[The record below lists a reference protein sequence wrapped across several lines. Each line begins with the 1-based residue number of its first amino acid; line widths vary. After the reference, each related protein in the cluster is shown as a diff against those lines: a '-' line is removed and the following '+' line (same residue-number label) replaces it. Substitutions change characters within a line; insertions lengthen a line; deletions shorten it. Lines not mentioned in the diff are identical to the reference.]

1 MHIPDSFIPLDQAI
15 VYWIIAIFFITRAVK
30 WARKDIN
37 ENMLPLFGVLAAGIF
52 VLQTINIAANLLIPV
67 PMLTGVSWHVVGAAL
82 TAIIFGSPWAAV
94 LLITMV
100 LAVQSLFGDGG
111 ITVMGANILNMGI
124 LGGFLGYY
132 SFIGLSKFKLNR
144 DVAMFAGAWISMIL
158 PAIALAFELWLAGT
172 FPLKQGVLLMGIFQG
187 IAGLGEGLIT
197 VIVFNAIIK
206 VRPDIVNE
214 NILKKESI
222 AKVAIVGIAAL
233 LGLAIAAP
241 FIASSNPDGL
251 QQTASLLVKDELN
264 KMVAPITPL
273 FPNYSIP
280 GMGDAGKVAAILIG
294 FCAILVIWFG
304 ITKVIKKR
312 IT

>member
-1 MHIPDSFIPLDQAI
+1 
-15 VYWIIAIFFITRAVK
+15 
-30 WARKDIN
+30 
-37 ENMLPLFGVLAAGIF
+37 
-52 VLQTINIAANLLIPV
+52 
-67 PMLTGVSWHVVGAAL
+67 
-82 TAIIFGSPWAAV
+82 
-94 LLITMV
+94 
-100 LAVQSLFGDGG
+100 
-111 ITVMGANILNMGI
+111 
-124 LGGFLGYY
+124 
-132 SFIGLSKFKLNR
+132 
-144 DVAMFAGAWISMIL
+144 MFAGAWISMIL

-304 ITKVIKKR
+304 ITKVIKKG
-312 IT
+312 

>member
-1 MHIPDSFIPLDQAI
+1 
-15 VYWIIAIFFITRAVK
+15 
-30 WARKDIN
+30 
-37 ENMLPLFGVLAAGIF
+37 
-52 VLQTINIAANLLIPV
+52 
-67 PMLTGVSWHVVGAAL
+67 
-82 TAIIFGSPWAAV
+82 
-94 LLITMV
+94 MV

-206 VRPDIVNE
+206 ARPDIVNE
-214 NILKKESI
+214 NILKKESTS
-222 AKVAIVGIAAL
+222 KVAVVGIAAL
-233 LGLAIAAP
+233 FALALAAP
-241 FIASSNPDGL
+241 FLASSDPDGL
-251 QQTASLLVKDELN
+251 QRTAN
-264 KMVAPITPL
+264 MVVNNEINGMIAPITPL

-294 FCAILVIWFG
+294 LCAILVIWFG
-304 ITKVIKKR
+304 ITKVIKKG
-312 IT
+312 

>member
-1 MHIPDSFIPLDQAI
+1 MHIPDSFIPLDQAA
-15 VYWIIAIFFITRAVK
+15 VYWIIAIFFIARAVK
-30 WARKDIN
+30 WAKKGIN

-158 PAIALAFELWLAGT
+158 PAIALAFELWMAGT

-197 VIVFNAIIK
+197 VIVFGAIIK
-206 VRPDIVNE
+206 ARPDIVNQE
-214 NILKKESI
+214 SYTKEST
-222 AKVAIVGIAAL
+222 AKVVAVGIAAL
-233 LGLAIAAP
+233 LGLAVAAP
-241 FIASSNPDGL
+241 FLASSNPDGL
-251 QQTASLLVKDELN
+251 QQTANIVIKE
-264 KMVAPITPL
+264 KMGSSITIL
-273 FPNYSIP
+273 FSNYAIP

-294 FCAILVIWFG
+294 LCVILILWFG
-304 ITKVIKKR
+304 ITKVIKKG
-312 IT
+312 